1 MGILVVGSEKNFS
14 DLQARLFGERVPA
27 AALRRAHSALIA
39 ANPHA
44 QLGAL
49 TPGTVLT
56 IPDVPE
62 LPDRGA
68 LSLDSSVRDGLTRVA
83 RELTDDLAALRDE
96 AKRQARD
103 ARGEHKRTLA
113 AFDDARVRRAADG
126 DEELRVS
133 LDAARDA
140 IEQEAAGLDDRLRD
154 LGQAAD
160 EWSKEIEQLL
170 ELAGPA

>member
-27 AALRRAHSALIA
+27 AVVRRAHAALIA

-49 TPGTVLT
+49 APGTVLT

-68 LSLDSSVRDGLTRVA
+68 LSLDSSVRDGLTSVA
-83 RELTDDLAALRDE
+83 RELTDSLAALRDE
-96 AKRQARD
+96 AEGLTRQAHD
-103 ARGEHKRTLA
+103 DHKRTLA
-113 AFDDARVRRAADG
+113 AFDDKAVQTAAKRDQELGAALDTSRA
-126 DEELRVS
+126 
-133 LDAARDA
+133 A
-140 IEQEAAGLDDRLRD
+140 IEQEAAGLDERLRR
-154 LGQAAD
+154 LAQATD
-160 EWSKEIEQLL
+160 EWSAEIAELL
-170 ELAGPA
+170 TLAGPG

>member
-1 MGILVVGSEKNFS
+1 MRILVVGNEKNFS

-27 AALRRAHSALIA
+27 AVLRRAHSALIA

-49 TPGTVLT
+49 APGTVLT

-68 LSLDSSVRDGLTRVA
+68 LSLDTSVRDGLTRVA
-83 RELTDDLAALRDE
+83 RELTDELAALRKE
-96 AKRQARD
+96 AKGQTREAH
-103 ARGEHKRTLA
+103 AEHKQTLA
-113 AFDDARVRRAADG
+113 AFDDDHVQRAAHG
-126 DEELRVS
+126 DQELAAA
-133 LDAARDA
+133 LDAARGA
-140 IEQEAAGLDDRLRD
+140 IEQEAAGLDDRLRS
-154 LGQAAD
+154 LAEAAD
-160 EWSKEIEQLL
+160 EWSQEIEQLL